1 MLVGNETVECSLMQ
15 HEYEINTNT
24 NFEHVSAS
32 ATQIKKNISSSP
44 TFNMLNQYKIRCA
57 HLSAQ
62 RM

>member
-24 NFEHVSAS
+24 NFEDVSAS

-44 TFNMLNQYKIRCA
+44 TFKMLNQYKIRCA
-57 HLSAQ
+57 HLSA
-62 RM
+62 